1 MFRNWGFLLGE
12 IWVLIALAAL
22 VGLFAGWLIW
32 GRRTVIET
40 PALNSGEAD
49 RLRRQ
54 LGECESKGRSQAA
67 RIAELERKLAAPVAA
82 PEPMP
87 APVMET
93 APVTMVAPLMAVPEP
108 VSDPEPAAAPV
119 VAIRPAALSAARD
132 GKSDDLKLIK
142 GVGPKLEA
150 LLHSLGF
157 FHFDQLANW
166 TAAEIAWVDENLEGF
181 KGRVTRDEWVQ
192 QARDLANGL
201 PPRPGGEN

>member
-22 VGLFAGWLIW
+22 LGLFAGWLIW
-32 GRRTVIET
+32 GRRSEVTLAPING
-40 PALNSGEAD
+40 AEAD
-49 RLRRQ
+49 RLRLQ
-54 LGECESKGRSQAA
+54 LGECESRARSQAA
-67 RIAELERKLAAPVAA
+67 RIAVLEREAAPVA
-82 PEPMP
+82 
-87 APVMET
+87 PVAAM
-93 APVTMVAPLMAVPEP
+93 AAAPLISAPQ
-108 VSDPEPAAAPV
+108 PEPAQPEAAPV
-119 VAIRPAALSAARD
+119 LATRPAALEAARS
-132 GKSDDLKLIK
+132 GGPDDLKLIK

-157 FHFDQLANW
+157 YHFDQVANW

-181 KGRVTRDEWVQ
+181 KGRVTRDEWVA